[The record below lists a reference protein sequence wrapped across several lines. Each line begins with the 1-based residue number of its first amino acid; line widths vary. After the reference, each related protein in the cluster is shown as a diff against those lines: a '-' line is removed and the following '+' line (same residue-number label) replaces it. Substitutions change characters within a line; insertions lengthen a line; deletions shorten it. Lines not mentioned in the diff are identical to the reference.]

1 MNIMD
6 RDKRKFRELK
16 RTIKRA
22 GSKHRRRDLKRQ
34 LREHPEEAHEDRE
47 NFGRYGS
54 APMNAHDKD
63 ATRKKTEEEEE

>member
-1 MNIMD
+1 MD

-34 LREHPEEAHEDRE
+34 LREHPEEAHEARE

-54 APMNAHDKD
+54 APMNANDQD
-63 ATRKKTEEEEE
+63 ATRRRAKDEEE